1 MTSQTALR
9 PGSTVVR
16 AQSTKARPVFGRF
29 SHPAAAAAAHAPM
42 SEEGAAVMIQRAYRC
57 ALARTQLNKRRSVM
71 EGLALQLATGL
82 GSALGK
88 LVDGV
93 LLAPVNMASESLM
106 HAAVGKLL
114 AVLVPRHDRRATLR
128 MTSAGIV
135 IGGRDGLQFDDHA
148 LAALM
153 GGMTPITH
161 VWVSS
166 ITIVLPMVLTVWPVK
181 IAVAKVTIPSLDAVP
196 PAAPAPTGRSSKQVE
211 SRTHK
216 KAAQRRAA
224 ERWHPEAWTVSVGCF
239 VCGVRH
245 PRLAPGGRLEQLA
258 NRLRAKLGNDPVRAA
273 GLEPLPSSATVV
285 RIERLQLTNCHADFS
300 ESARLVT
307 KETRRRGRTEGHA
320 AGAGGEYSTGMGGGA
335 GGAFSG
341 IGGLFGSPRPDP
353 PRSNSTGAQAGGA
366 GNKED
371 ASVGNVGGGGMPERQ
386 VYKRLV
392 FESISASATNAHGV
406 HVPLVQPFPLA
417 VHAAITRHARSGL
430 LLGLELDVVLPEAP
444 IGWLADALAR
454 THGLLRVRTHP
465 TPLHAGRGRAPS
477 LLASERLGALLGLGA
492 GPAAHSAE
500 DELDAVAAGE
510 LASWR
515 RGAERALNI
524 AASFDALDSHIR
536 ACLER
541 RVTPA
546 TLRTLVHAREALC
559 GRLGGG
565 SGLGQSSQV
574 ADTAGE
580 LLWTSHAH
588 VARAL
593 LPAPTFR
600 QLLTAHEVLLSDET
614 FRMLLGK
621 LEAHLSQQVDLH
633 RFLASYMPERAA
645 AAEAA
650 AAETAA
656 CAAKLKV
663 GSSGGSPMFWREFGH
678 AHGSPPAAP
687 ARGARV

>member
-181 IAVAKVTIPSLDAVP
+181 IAVAKMRFHYPPVPLLLSPAHFAELERALNGGKRKEPKKAAPKPLSQDELDARIAAAKYGDASPGSPDVRSGRQAAAEVENPFARVADGVVLTVDAVEVTIPSLDAVP

-307 KETRRRGRTEGHA
+307 KET
-320 AGAGGEYSTGMGGGA
+320 
-335 GGAFSG
+335 
-341 IGGLFGSPRPDP
+341 
-353 PRSNSTGAQAGGA
+353 
-366 GNKED
+366 
-371 ASVGNVGGGGMPERQ
+371 
-386 VYKRLV
+386 
-392 FESISASATNAHGV
+392 
-406 HVPLVQPFPLA
+406 
-417 VHAAITRHARSGL
+417 
-430 LLGLELDVVLPEAP
+430 
-444 IGWLADALAR
+444 
-454 THGLLRVRTHP
+454 
-465 TPLHAGRGRAPS
+465 
-477 LLASERLGALLGLGA
+477 
-492 GPAAHSAE
+492 
-500 DELDAVAAGE
+500 
-510 LASWR
+510 
-515 RGAERALNI
+515 
-524 AASFDALDSHIR
+524 
-536 ACLER
+536 
-541 RVTPA
+541 
-546 TLRTLVHAREALC
+546 
-559 GRLGGG
+559 
-565 SGLGQSSQV
+565 
-574 ADTAGE
+574 
-580 LLWTSHAH
+580 
-588 VARAL
+588 
-593 LPAPTFR
+593 
-600 QLLTAHEVLLSDET
+600 
-614 FRMLLGK
+614 
-621 LEAHLSQQVDLH
+621 
-633 RFLASYMPERAA
+633 
-645 AAEAA
+645 
-650 AAETAA
+650 
-656 CAAKLKV
+656 
-663 GSSGGSPMFWREFGH
+663 
-678 AHGSPPAAP
+678 
-687 ARGARV
+687 